1 MDCVVHGVDAV
12 PTVISSDITLLF
24 CLRQI
29 KIFKVTAGCNTGS
42 MGRDAIP
49 GQFPSGGGE
58 VPGNESTALSFLF
71 FILCS

>member
-1 MDCVVHGVDAV
+1 MDCVVRGVDAV
-12 PTVISSDITLLF
+12 PAVISSDITLLF

-49 GQFPSGGGE
+49 GQFP
-58 VPGNESTALSFLF
+58 
-71 FILCS
+71 